1 MGLGVTKDEVE
12 AVKWYRKGAEQG
24 SAQAQ
29 NNLGQSYRFGLGTAV
44 DRSEAVKWYRKA
56 AMQGLPE
63 AQHNIGECYRTG
75 FGLAED
81 QVEAYAFWNLAGAS
95 YERSRADLAI
105 MERGM
110 SAEARARGQQ
120 RTKELQKEI
129 EANIA
134 AK

>member
-1 MGLGVTKDEVE
+1 M
-12 AVKWYRKGAEQG
+12 A
-24 SAQAQ
+24 S
-29 NNLGQSYRFGLGTAV
+29 
-44 DRSEAVKWYRKA
+44 
-56 AMQGLPE
+56 MQGLPE
-63 AQHNIGECYRTG
+63 AQHNLGECYRTG

-105 MERGM
+105 LERGM
-110 SAEARARGQQ
+110 SPEARARGQQ

-129 EANIA
+129 ADKQA